1 MLGGFTKAADCGVH
15 SNRSRQQLMALK
27 LWLKLL
33 IGISYHKDG
42 QDQILCLKDILDYL
56 CDLYEHLE
64 GIRYTNLY
72 HKEGYVFSL
81 VAVSILPLA
90 EFEINGHWED
100 ARHCRKYF
108 GSNNFVTC
116 AR

>member
-42 QDQILCLKDILDYL
+42 QDQILGLKDILDYL

-64 GIRYTNLY
+64 GICYTNLHELSY
-72 HKEGYVFSL
+72 RGLRFP
-81 VAVSILPLA
+81 A
-90 EFEINGHWED
+90 GH
-100 ARHCRKYF
+100 RR
-108 GSNNFVTC
+108 
-116 AR
+116 

>member
-42 QDQILCLKDILDYL
+42 QDQILGLKDILDYL

-64 GIRYTNLY
+64 GICYTNLHELSY
-72 HKEGYVFSL
+72 RGLRFP
-81 VAVSILPLA
+81 A
-90 EFEINGHWED
+90 GH
-100 ARHCRKYF
+100 RLLSGISTK
-108 GSNNFVTC
+108 
-116 AR
+116 